1 MVDFITAAT
10 TRPISRRHAWRT
22 LAAFATG
29 LAMASGVLAQPV
41 PQVQFQAPGF
51 YRFQLGAFEI
61 TALSDGT
68 VPQQLDQLM
77 HAPANQIQELV
88 HERFGQLP
96 METSMNAYLVHTG
109 EQLLLIDTGAGHSF
123 GPEVG
128 NHLLRNLAAAGYAA
142 DQVDAILLTHI
153 HGDHSGG
160 LTDAQ
165 DRALFP
171 KATVYVAQ
179 QELDY
184 WFSDTAKAQ
193 AQPQHLAMFDA
204 GRAALAPYLA
214 AGRVRGFAN
223 GASLFKG
230 VQAIASPGHTPGHT
244 FFQLL
249 SRGQIMEVWG
259 DVVHAAEVQFSQ
271 PHITIDY
278 DTDPAA
284 AAKARLTA
292 FAQAAQHGY
301 WVAAPHIAFPGIGHV
316 RQVNGHFEW
325 VSANYSL
332 GL

>member
-10 TRPISRRHAWRT
+10 TWPLSRRHAWHT
-22 LAAFATG
+22 LAALAAG
-29 LAMASGVLAQPV
+29 LAMAAGVLAQSV
-41 PQVQFQAPGF
+41 PQAQFQAPGF

-77 HAPANQIQELV
+77 HAPASQIQQLV
-88 HERFGQLP
+88 GERFGQLP
-96 METSMNAYLVHTG
+96 LETSMNAYLVHTG
-109 EQLLLIDTGAGHSF
+109 AQLLLVDTGAGHSF
-123 GPEVG
+123 GPGVG

-165 DRALFP
+165 GRALFSN
-171 KATVYVAQ
+171 ATVYVAQ
-179 QELDY
+179 QELDH
-184 WFSDTAKAQ
+184 WFSDKEKELAL
-193 AQPQHLAMFDA
+193 PQHRAMFDA
-204 GRAALAPYLA
+204 GRAALSPYLA
-214 AGRVRGFAN
+214 SGQVRGFAS
-223 GASLFKG
+223 GAQLFQG
-230 VQAIASPGHTPGHT
+230 VQTIASPGHTPGHT
-244 FFQLL
+244 FFQLQ
-249 SRGQIMEVWG
+249 SQGQTLVVWG
-259 DVVHAAEVQFSQ
+259 DVVHAAEVQFPH

-292 FAQAAQHGY
+292 FARAAQQGY

-316 RQVNGHFEW
+316 RKLNGHYGW
-325 VSANYSL
+325 VPANYSL
-332 GL
+332 GQ